1 MVSLLIL
8 CPSLSIDARNDAG
21 VTPLMKAALQG
32 RVRCTRLLL
41 LAGIISIIL
50 FFFFSFFSFFLSST
64 SSFSSYLLC
73 VISSAI
79 PRIGRGAVSRNRL
92 QFKFLETGSGSDF
105 SEPLS
110 VQIPGIG

>member
-50 FFFFSFFSFFLSST
+50 FFFFSFFLSST